1 MPSKAFR
8 QIYKTKICEKLEWA
22 SIFEKFVGHAI
33 YISENL
39 RLEKTFESLIGRGF
53 RGFPFKHYLCVQGG
67 DVSADGEAVLTPAL
81 DFSAGYA
88 THTRPTILVVHFSC
102 FFVLFRVF
110 RGQCFS
116 YFTLRA

>member
-39 RLEKTFESLIGRGF
+39 RLEKTLESLIGRGF
-53 RGFPFKHYLCVQGG
+53 RGFPFKHYIQRIFQDLL
-67 DVSADGEAVLTPAL
+67 SLETTP
-81 DFSAGYA
+81 FYSG
-88 THTRPTILVVHFSC
+88 
-102 FFVLFRVF
+102 
-110 RGQCFS
+110 
-116 YFTLRA
+116 

>member
-39 RLEKTFESLIGRGF
+39 RLEKTLESLIGRGF
-53 RGFPFKHYLCVQGG
+53 RGFPFKHYIGTEFKKWKFDSVQ
-67 DVSADGEAVLTPAL
+67 
-81 DFSAGYA
+81 
-88 THTRPTILVVHFSC
+88 
-102 FFVLFRVF
+102 
-110 RGQCFS
+110 
-116 YFTLRA
+116 